1 MGGEDLLFTR
11 LKEKEIRF
19 KNQFKVEP
27 KRLYFFMYVLGL
39 MLYGIGSY
47 LFLNELLIS
56 MFNASRNAN
65 IFYGL
70 GVLTISVGVGLL
82 LFLFYQFYKRVP
94 TKEKTRRVLRN
105 YLLLVLISG
114 VVLGLMGEA
123 IYRSTDMSYEWV
135 KTVIWIV
142 TTYVQGVLRFLFIYY
157 CLTLLIE
164 KPMNWKDPLLRKMLV
179 GVFLLLSVSMGIRLV
194 LPMLG
199 SLAMFIADLVIAIGV
214 VYKELIRS

>member
-1 MGGEDLLFTR
+1 
-11 LKEKEIRF
+11 
-19 KNQFKVEP
+19 
-27 KRLYFFMYVLGL
+27 MYVLGL

-65 IFYGL
+65 IFYVL
-70 GVLTISVGVGLL
+70 GVLTISSGVGLL

-94 TKEKTRRVLRN
+94 TKEKIRRVLRN

-142 TTYVQGVLRFLFIYY
+142 TTYVQGLLRFLFIYY

-179 GVFLLLSVSMGIRLV
+179 GVFLLLGVSMGIRLV

>member
-11 LKEKEIRF
+11 LKGKEIRF

-70 GVLTISVGVGLL
+70 GVLTISAGVGLL

-123 IYRSTDMSYEWV
+123 IYRSTDMSYEGV

-142 TTYVQGVLRFLFIYY
+142 TTYVQGLLRFLFIYY

>member
-11 LKEKEIRF
+11 LKEKENRF

-70 GVLTISVGVGLL
+70 GVLTISAGVGLL

-94 TKEKTRRVLRN
+94 TKEKTRKVLRN

>member
-56 MFNASRNAN
+56 MFNASRNADV
-65 IFYGL
+65 FYGL
-70 GVLTISVGVGLL
+70 GVLTISAGVGLL

-123 IYRSTDMSYEWV
+123 IYRSTDMSYEGV

>member
-1 MGGEDLLFTR
+1 MLFTR

-56 MFNASRNAN
+56 MFNASRNAD
-65 IFYGL
+65 IFHGL
-70 GVLTISVGVGLL
+70 GVLTISAGVGLL

>member
-1 MGGEDLLFTR
+1 MLFTR

-27 KRLYFFMYVLGL
+27 KRLYFLMYVLGL

-70 GVLTISVGVGLL
+70 GVLTTSAGVGLL

-94 TKEKTRRVLRN
+94 MKEKTRRVLRN

>member
-1 MGGEDLLFTR
+1 MLFTR

-56 MFNASRNAN
+56 MFNASRNAD

-70 GVLTISVGVGLL
+70 GVLTVSAGVGLL

-94 TKEKTRRVLRN
+94 TKEKTRKVLRN

>member
-1 MGGEDLLFTR
+1 MLFTR
-11 LKEKEIRF
+11 LKEKENRF

-56 MFNASRNAN
+56 MFNASRNAD

-70 GVLTISVGVGLL
+70 GVLTISAGVGLL

-199 SLAMFIADLVIAIGV
+199 SLAMFIADLVIAIGG